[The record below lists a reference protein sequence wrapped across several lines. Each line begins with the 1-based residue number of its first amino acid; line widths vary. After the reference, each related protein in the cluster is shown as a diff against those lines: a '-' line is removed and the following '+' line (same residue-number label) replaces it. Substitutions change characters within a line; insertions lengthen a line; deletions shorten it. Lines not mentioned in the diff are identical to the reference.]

1 MPFVKRVVTPKYIA
15 RSSKLALQ
23 PYAAAPT
30 IPVADNEFEALTNV
44 TLSNALR
51 QLASLVY
58 ISNQIFTELHQEL
71 SSVNERSL
79 GIKQRID
86 RLSAKV
92 DQCDPKQVTVR
103 KYYSG
108 VDRSSK
114 QQPSFSVGSFRLQRT
129 LPPLSWNALSSSN
142 PRATHSLI
150 LGVVWF
156 KSMAH

>member
-92 DQCDPKQVTVR
+92 DQCDPKQVTVV
-103 KYYSG
+103 SSIS
-108 VDRSSK
+108 RSRSTVVNSYNLTTC
-114 QQPSFSVGSFRLQRT
+114 PS
-129 LPPLSWNALSSSN
+129 W
-142 PRATHSLI
+142 
-150 LGVVWF
+150 
-156 KSMAH
+156 AHAPNGPCRHT

>member
-58 ISNQIFTELHQEL
+58 ISNQIFTELHEEL

-86 RLSAKV
+86 RLSQKV
-92 DQCDPKQVTVR
+92 EQFDPKQVTVR
-103 KYYSG
+103 KYIWWSRVLHQPIQEPTSKLLESMSG
-108 VDRSSK
+108 NYYC
-114 QQPSFSVGSFRLQRT
+114 RLQCPT
-129 LPPLSWNALSSSN
+129 QA
-142 PRATHSLI
+142 
-150 LGVVWF
+150 
-156 KSMAH
+156 